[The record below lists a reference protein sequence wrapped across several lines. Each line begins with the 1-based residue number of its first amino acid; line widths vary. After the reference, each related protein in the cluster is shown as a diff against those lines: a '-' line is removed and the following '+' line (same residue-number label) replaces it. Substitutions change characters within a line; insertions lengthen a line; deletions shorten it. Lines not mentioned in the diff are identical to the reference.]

1 MQRKAEEEAAHQGG
15 LLLFS
20 YVGGH
25 SLPASI
31 LPS

>member
-1 MQRKAEEEAAHQGG
+1 MQRKAEEAAHQGD

-20 YVGGH
+20 YAGGH

>member
-1 MQRKAEEEAAHQGG
+1 MQRKAEEAAHQGG

-20 YVGGH
+20 YAGGH